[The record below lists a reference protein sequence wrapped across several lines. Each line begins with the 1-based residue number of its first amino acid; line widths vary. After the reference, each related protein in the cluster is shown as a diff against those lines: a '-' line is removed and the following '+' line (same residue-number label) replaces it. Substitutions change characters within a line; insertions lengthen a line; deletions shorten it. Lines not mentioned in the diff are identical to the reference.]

1 MASYTFTCR
10 QTPEAKARQSKATRK
25 AAQSSARHC
34 TDDHPAEEVY
44 VTGNFDDWSKSEK
57 LEKSGTSHS
66 KKVELPKADEKIF
79 YKFVADGEWKH
90 DPTAKT
96 ETDSDGNVNNVLDPS
111 DLEISASTANI
122 NSVGPGASTAAMAG
136 QQPIESSKHEA
147 PPGAFPETP
156 ATETPSAGGGS
167 EQVYGVAPLPAT
179 GGAGN
184 PVHLKPG
191 EKVPDS
197 SSLTANTTE
206 SNVKLDKESY
216 EKADAGAPQIPAV
229 LSPTSERE
237 AAGAQPIFAGVGPQT
252 SNMVPESSMGMGK
265 DTPAPIESQDTGP
278 AISSA
283 APQSTTAALA
293 GQQPIRSK
301 EEQGRAAP
309 EVVQES
315 QKEANVDPEASDNA
329 RALGEKDEV
338 ESELHS
344 KVPEE
349 PSVDDKNKGN
359 EDSGMS
365 KGGIAGLAAAGVA
378 GAGAAAAGTAYA
390 MNDKVKESTGKD
402 PVSALP
408 ESVQKSI
415 SGMNQEA
422 SANPSEVPS
431 ARPAAQPTASDAA
444 LPQQLHA
451 GEDVKV
457 PAEADRATTN
467 NVPEPVTASQ
477 KEAHADP
484 EAAANK
490 TAVEEKNEF
499 ESELKSK
506 VPESEATGQP
516 APTASAATTST
527 APLASAEKT
536 DSISPD
542 AAAAKS
548 TSGAPQLADP
558 TAGVGA
564 INLEGK
570 EGSKELNAP
579 AHAPA
584 KTPAEKVNQ
593 LVGQAR
599 EEQSRDVSPM
609 TQAAPVGQGKPEVT
623 EGPVSS
629 KAPAASGPAAASAGG
644 MTQEKPEVTEGPV
657 SSKAPAVSG
666 PDAAGAGGMTQEKPV
681 VTEGPASSKAPE
693 VSGPGAAGAGGMTQE
708 KPEVTE
714 GPVSSK
720 APAASGPDAAGAGG
734 MTQEKPVVTEGP
746 ASSKAPEVSKPAGES
761 DKMTQEK
768 PEATTGA
775 ASSAAPAEQKGEE
788 GAAAAGAGKPVGTP
802 RNPESANT
810 TPQKRG
816 SLIDRMRNSPADSQ
830 KSGASGTTEGGKEKK
845 KGLFSRLKE
854 KLK

>member
-1 MASYTFTCR
+1 MASYTFTY
-10 QTPEAKARQSKATRK
+10 
-25 AAQSSARHC
+25 
-34 TDDHPAEEVY
+34 DHPAEEVY

-111 DLEISASTANI
+111 DLETSASTANI
-122 NSVGPGASTAAMAG
+122 NSVGPDASTAAMAG
-136 QQPIESSKHEA
+136 QQPLESTKQEA

-156 ATETPSAGGGS
+156 ATETPSAAGGS

-191 EKVPDS
+191 EKVPDA

-252 SNMVPESSMGMGK
+252 TNMVPESSMGMGK

-315 QKEANVDPEASDNA
+315 QKEANVDPEASDNS

-338 ESELHS
+338 ENELHS

-359 EDSGMS
+359 QDSGMS

-431 ARPAAQPTASDAA
+431 ARPTAQPTASDAA
-444 LPQQLHA
+444 LPQQVHA
-451 GEDVKV
+451 GEGVKV
-457 PAEADRATTN
+457 PAEADRATTDT
-467 NVPEPVTASQ
+467 VPEQVTASQ
-477 KEAHADP
+477 KEAHVDP

-536 DSISPD
+536 DNISPD

-609 TQAAPVGQGKPEVT
+609 TKAAPVGQD
-623 EGPVSS
+623 
-629 KAPAASGPAAASAGG
+629 
-644 MTQEKPEVTEGPV
+644 KPEVTEGPV

-666 PDAAGAGGMTQEKPV
+666 PDAAGAGGMTQETPV

-693 VSGPGAAGAGGMTQE
+693 VSGPGAAGAGDMAQE

-720 APAASGPDAAGAGG
+720 APAVSGPDAAGAGG
-734 MTQEKPVVTEGP
+734 MAQEKPVVTEGP

-761 DKMTQEK
+761 EKMTQEK
-768 PEATTGA
+768 PEATSGA
-775 ASSAAPAEQKGEE
+775 ATSAAPAVQKSEE